1 VVRSSPGNPIS
12 SAIWPHLKNHELDEE
27 KSKMP
32 RIRAIELGRATGK
45 AKQLLDAVNEKLGMV
60 PNLARTLANSPAAL
74 NGYLAFGEALEGS
87 RLAPGLRE
95 QIALTVS
102 QANGCGYCVAA
113 HCAIGKSVGLSDGE
127 LIDARHSSSPDSKV
141 DVALRFARQLVEDR
155 GWVSDEDVDRV
166 RRAGFTDGE
175 VGEIVAHVA
184 LNIFTNYFNHV
195 AGTDVD
201 FPAVPEIA
209 AA

>member
-1 VVRSSPGNPIS
+1 
-12 SAIWPHLKNHELDEE
+12 
-27 KSKMP
+27 MP
-32 RIRAIELGRATGK
+32 RIKAIEPDRATGK

-87 RLAPGLRE
+87 RLLPGLRE
-95 QIALTVS
+95 QVALTVS

-113 HCAIGKSVGLSDGE
+113 HCAIGKSVGTERQRVTD
-127 LIDARHSSSPDSKV
+127 DARQFASPDSKV
-141 DVALRFARQLVEDR
+141 DIALRFAKQLVENRGQVSNEDLDR
-155 GWVSDEDVDRV
+155 L
-166 RRAGFTDGE
+166 RRAGYTDGE
-175 VGEIVAHVA
+175 IGEIVAHVA

-201 FPAVPEIA
+201 FPPVPEITA
-209 AA
+209 A